1 MSYQFEG
8 QRFASLEAWKRAF
21 PAYRSYPELVKSG
34 ADTVQKL
41 EAAIAERARRY
52 RQSTLAGARRS
63 KELNPPPL
71 FRCKKRKP

>member
-8 QRFASLEAWKRAF
+8 QPFESLEAWRRAF
-21 PAYRSYPELVKSG
+21 PAYRSYAEFVKAG

-41 EAAIAERARRY
+41 EAAIADRARRH

-63 KELNPPPL
+63 KQINPPPS
-71 FRCKKRKP
+71 FRRKKKP